1 MNSFNN
7 LSMRLKMFISS
18 YFPLYAIL
26 LILYYDK
33 FNSIEKI
40 KQILKFKDTTI
51 SIFIIALIVFIVIS
65 MVTCIDLKRTS
76 GNEKHNFR
84 NIENTGDTLISYM
97 MTYIVPILSIDL
109 ADDKTLIINLIL
121 YVLIGFMY
129 IKLNLIYLNP
139 LFLFFGYYIYKSENE
154 VVIISNITYGELK
167 GLGDIKLKSSV
178 LGNGIYLVQRKDNI
192 DIL

>member
-1 MNSFNN
+1 
-7 LSMRLKMFISS
+7 MFISS

-33 FNSIEKI
+33 FNSVEKI
-40 KQILKFKDTTI
+40 KQIIKFKDITI
-51 SIFIIALIVFIVIS
+51 STFIIILIVFLFIS
-65 MVTCIDLKRTS
+65 IITCIDLKRTK
-76 GNEKHNFR
+76 GNENHNFA

-109 ADDKTLIINLIL
+109 ADNKTLIINLIL

-129 IKLNLIYLNP
+129 VKLNLIYLNP
-139 LFLFFGYYIYKSENE
+139 LWLFFGYYIYKAENDI
-154 VVIISNITYGELK
+154 VIISNITYGELK
-167 GLGDIKLKSSV
+167 GLGNIKLKSSI
-178 LGNGIYLVQRKDNI
+178 LGNNMYLVQRKDNL

>member
-1 MNSFNN
+1 MNRFNS

-33 FNSIEKI
+33 FNSVEKI
-40 KQILKFKDTTI
+40 KQIIKFKDIII
-51 SIFIIALIVFIVIS
+51 STFIIILIVFLVIS
-65 MVTCIDLKRTS
+65 IITCIDLKRTK
-76 GNEKHNFR
+76 GNEKHNFE

-109 ADDKTLIINLIL
+109 SDDKTLIINLIL

-129 IKLNLIYLNP
+129 VKLNLIYLNP
-139 LFLFFGYYIYKSENE
+139 LWLFFGYYIYKAENDI
-154 VVIISNITYGELK
+154 VIISNITYGEFK
-167 GLGDIKLKSSV
+167 GLGNIKLKSSI
-178 LGNGIYLVQRKDNI
+178 LGNNIYLVQRKDNL